1 MPLRRSLI
9 LLWIGSSSDHRR
21 RRRERGIW
29 QSLIVDWR
37 DHKVNRR
44 RRWDSAMVMVT
55 DSSVVVEE
63 SLRTHIRLYNG
74 DVGGVGVGLRKSY

>member
-1 MPLRRSLI
+1 M
-9 LLWIGSSSDHRR
+9 
-21 RRRERGIW
+21 
-29 QSLIVDWR
+29 
-37 DHKVNRR
+37 NRR